1 MIHRIIFFFNLASAA
16 IATSVLRFNCKGPTD
31 VETVQPYRYI

>member
-1 MIHRIIFFFNLASAA
+1 MIHRILFFFFNLASAA

-31 VETVQPYRYI
+31 VETAAI